1 MSHDH
6 KLCIIYEHID
16 PNLVKRLFNDVT
28 GELTLVA
35 PFKLREQFEP
45 ALADLRC
52 RLHWHDLNAATSV
65 GTYQQ
70 VEMVAM
76 ANSAA
81 NWHFDVLQKTIVT
94 PLTNSLF
101 EKYRDPLVYSI
112 QDLLVS
118 LLKLINNCIFYIG
131 LADYSE
137 IYVLS
142 AKQKTQDLR
151 LACFREFITA
161 QVDRKDIQWMTIDG
175 KTSQAKISIKKISN
189 FLIPIFK
196 HSIRSSWKRAHAVL
210 ARISD
215 KLEWR
220 QKSVLEKLNIIIKRI
235 RKKSLLKWPPNTW
248 VVVSDYD
255 SSNYRTNPIS
265 RRLLGSML
273 RYTDCLAVHKI
284 SADKA
289 SVELMLQELS
299 IAFATPKAGEI
310 SFWSDKTLLIEII
323 QKRFFSN
330 IFLDKFSIYWTS
342 LCKSNEDNRF
352 LSSTHMSALS
362 TYLTSIRGVRNFFNV
377 IGFALVFEE
386 YLSKNQLKGL
396 LFVGGEHDV
405 FSRALIIAARSKK
418 VPTFSYNFLV
428 NYGNPLS
435 RKPLCDQVLVSDSTM
450 AETYAAQ
457 YLDLQSKL
465 VLSGSHVID
474 ARRFAIEKL
483 EKNESE
489 KRSDKLLLLY
499 ATQPLGKPSVQCLDY
514 LIAALKEVDCR
525 LIVRPHPSEVKA
537 GTVEVYHDTI
547 ALNQAHD
554 WIEVDHESDIN
565 ECLAAA
571 DVVFTIFSNVGI
583 EAAVLGKLVGTLQLP
598 GIPVP
603 FDLSKFG
610 IATKLDSEKLIRD
623 FVLDAMIGGSLA
635 KSCREKQN
643 QFLQKNPQLLHGT
656 MEERVLPILLQA
668 RSE

>member
-45 ALADLRC
+45 ELADLRC
-52 RLHWHDLNAATSV
+52 RLYWHDLNAATSV

-70 VEMVAM
+70 IEMVAM
-76 ANSAA
+76 ASKAA
-81 NWHFDVLQKTIVT
+81 NWHFEVLKKATT
-94 PLTNSLF
+94 SPLVDDLF
-101 EKYRDPLVYSI
+101 DKYRDPLVYSI
-112 QDLLVS
+112 QDLLFG
-118 LLKLINNCIFYIG
+118 LLKSINNCVHYID
-131 LADYSE
+131 AVDYSE

-142 AKQKTQDLR
+142 RKKKTQDLR
-151 LACFREFITA
+151 FSCFKEFITA
-161 QVDRKDIQWMTIDG
+161 QVGRIDIQWMTFDE
-175 KTSQAKISIKKISN
+175 KTSQVEINIKKISN
-189 FLIPIFK
+189 IFIPIFK
-196 HSIRSSWKRAHAVL
+196 YSIRSSQNCALGFL
-210 ARISD
+210 ARMSD
-215 KLEWR
+215 KLGWE
-220 QKSVLEKLNIIIKRI
+220 QKSILEKFNIIIKQT
-235 RKKSLLKWPPNTW
+235 RKKGLLKWPSNTW
-248 VVVSDYD
+248 VVVSNYD
-255 SSNYRTNPIS
+255 PSDYRTNPIS

-289 SVELMLQELS
+289 SVESLFQELTVAS
-299 IAFATPKAGEI
+299 ITPKAGEI
-310 SFWSDKTLLIEII
+310 SFWGDKTLLIENI

-330 IFLDKFSIYWTS
+330 NFLDKFSIYWTS
-342 LCKSNEDNRF
+342 LCKSNEDNHF

-362 TYLTSIRGVRNFFNV
+362 TYLTSIRGVKNFFNV

-386 YLSKNQLKGL
+386 YLSINQLKGL